1 MPRVNLRQPA
11 ACDED
16 AIGVDHGQLMPRRK
30 GDDQFAVI
38 NDAPLTTTI
47 RPPFGE
53 PANAETARSISPA
66 SDSPIGFNSTSNEF
80 ATAVYHDV
88 GTAEHYTTWPG
99 YCLKALR
106 VNSRTPLAFAPGDA
120 R

>member
-1 MPRVNLRQPA
+1 
-11 ACDED
+11 
-16 AIGVDHGQLMPRRK
+16 MPRRK
-30 GDDQFAVI
+30 GDDEFAV
-38 NDAPLTTTI
+38 NQRRPLTTTI

-80 ATAVYHDV
+80 ATAVYHDA

-106 VNSRTPLAFAPGDA
+106 VNSRTRLAFAPATRGTPLHSQNGWHSVVG
-120 R
+120 REEVLTH

>member
-1 MPRVNLRQPA
+1 MNSR
-11 ACDED
+11 
-16 AIGVDHGQLMPRRK
+16 G
-30 GDDQFAVI
+30 I
-38 NDAPLTTTI
+38 NDAPPPTTI

-53 PANAETARSISPA
+53 PANPETARSISPA

-88 GTAEHYTTWPG
+88 GTAEHYTNWPG

-106 VNSRTPLAFAPGDA
+106 VNSRTRLALGPGDA
-120 R
+120 LCATPRTKG

>member
-1 MPRVNLRQPA
+1 
-11 ACDED
+11 
-16 AIGVDHGQLMPRRK
+16 MPRRK

-53 PANAETARSISPA
+53 HANAETARSISPA

-106 VNSRTPLAFAPGDA
+106 VNGRTRLAFAPGDA
-120 R
+120 RYATP

>member
-1 MPRVNLRQPA
+1 
-11 ACDED
+11 
-16 AIGVDHGQLMPRRK
+16 MPRRK
-30 GDDQFAVI
+30 GDDEFAV
-38 NDAPLTTTI
+38 NQR
-47 RPPFGE
+47 RPTHHHDQAAME

-80 ATAVYHDV
+80 ATAVYHDA

-106 VNSRTPLAFAPGDA
+106 VNSRTRLAFAPGDA
-120 R
+120 RYATP

>member
-1 MPRVNLRQPA
+1 TLTRGETN
-11 ACDED
+11 
-16 AIGVDHGQLMPRRK
+16 
-30 GDDQFAVI
+30 
-38 NDAPLTTTI
+38 APPLAPPI

-106 VNSRTPLAFAPGDA
+106 VNSRTRLAFAPRAARDA
-120 R
+120 TPAPKWMALRTVKRK